1 MTGADLADRAD
12 PADRADRTVVITGL
26 GVTSAFGRGEEALGR
41 GLAASRAAFGP
52 VGRFATDRYR
62 TGVAAVLPGS
72 PDLDEELRRVVE
84 EACEQ
89 AGLSAAERAQAP
101 LLLGRHADPAVA
113 RGPLAVQGKSA
124 ISDTAAALAR
134 ACGLLGAARTY
145 TNACVAASTA
155 VSEAAVRIRT
165 GREDRVV
172 VSAGYLVDE
181 DNFALFSAG
190 RALSPEG
197 VLRSFSSGRK
207 GLLLGDGV
215 GAVVLESAS
224 AAAAR
229 GARPLAVLS
238 GWGLAGDA
246 HHVCRPHPEGQGMA
260 RAIGA
265 ALDRAGLTPADI
277 GYVNAHG
284 TGTPANDSSE
294 SSALRLALGDAVDG
308 IPVSSTK
315 SLHGHSLEASGMLEL
330 AVTLLVLR
338 SGELPV
344 NAGHLGPDDDCRLD
358 LVLGSPRRVSPRHV
372 LSLNAAFGGA
382 NTALVV
388 SAP

>member
-1 MTGADLADRAD
+1 MTGPDRD
-12 PADRADRTVVITGL
+12 VVITGL
-26 GVTSAFGRGEEALGR
+26 DVVSAFGRGTDALR
-41 GLAASRAAFGP
+41 QGLATARAAFAP

-62 TGVAAVLPGS
+62 TGVAAALPEAT
-72 PDLDEELRRVVE
+72 DLDEELRRVVTG
-84 EACEQ
+84 ACDQ
-89 AGLSAAERAQAP
+89 AGLSAAERAEAP

-113 RGPLAVQGKSA
+113 RRPLSAQGKTA
-124 ISDTAAALAR
+124 ISDTAAHLAHG
-134 ACGLLGAARTY
+134 CGLRGAARTY

-155 VSEAAVRIRT
+155 LSEAAVRIRG

-190 RALSPEG
+190 RALAPDG
-197 VLRSFSSGRK
+197 VLRSFSAGRR

-215 GAVVLESAS
+215 AAVVLESRAG
-224 AAAAR
+224 AAAR
-229 GARPLAVLS
+229 GAHPLAVLS

-246 HHVCRPHPEGQGMA
+246 YHVCQPHPEGLGMA

-265 ALDRAGLTPADI
+265 ALAKAGLEPGDI

-284 TGTPANDSSE
+284 TGTPHNDAAE
-294 SSALRLALGDAVDG
+294 TAALRRALGNAADTT
-308 IPVSSTK
+308 PVSSTK
-315 SLHGHSLEASGMLEL
+315 SLHGHALEASGMLEL
-330 AVTLLVLR
+330 AVSVLALR
-338 SGELPV
+338 HGELPV
-344 NAGHLGPDDDCRLD
+344 NAGYAGPDDNCRLD
-358 LVLGSPRRVSPRHV
+358 LVLDEPRRADPRHV

>member
-1 MTGADLADRAD
+1 MSGTDRE
-12 PADRADRTVVITGL
+12 VVITGL
-26 GVTSAFGRGEEALGR
+26 GVTSAFGRGAEALWQ

-52 VGRFATDRYR
+52 LDRFATDRYR
-62 TGVAAVLPGS
+62 TGIAAALPGA
-72 PDLDEELRRVVE
+72 PDLDEELRRVVD
-84 EACEQ
+84 EACDR
-89 AGLSAAERAQAP
+89 AGLLPAERAQAP

-113 RGPLAVQGKSA
+113 RRPLAAQGKSA
-124 ISDTAAALAR
+124 ISDTTAALAR
-134 ACGLLGAARTY
+134 ACGLREAARTY

-155 VSEAAVRIRT
+155 LFEAAVRIRT
-165 GREDRVV
+165 GREDRIV

-197 VLRSFSSGRK
+197 VLRSFSADRR

-215 GAVVLESAS
+215 GAVVLESAA

-246 HHVCRPHPEGQGMA
+246 HHVCRPHPEGLGMA
-260 RAIGA
+260 RAIGS
-265 ALDRAGLTPADI
+265 ALDRAGLAPEDI

-284 TGTPANDSSE
+284 TGTPANDSAE
-294 SSALRLALGDAVDG
+294 SAALRRALGDAVDTT
-308 IPVSSTK
+308 PVSSTK
-315 SLHGHSLEASGMLEL
+315 SLHGHALEASGMLEL
-330 AVTLLVLR
+330 AVSTLVLQH
-338 SGELPV
+338 GELPV
-344 NAGHLGPDDDCRLD
+344 NAGYTGPDDECRLD
-358 LVLGSPRRVSPRHV
+358 LVLGEPRRVSPRHV

-382 NTALVV
+382 NTAWVV